1 MALFELNIYGKDDE
15 IINKYETD
23 KVKWGIVC
31 EAWKIQQETAHMDQM
46 SQIPIING
54 MLKKL
59 FSGLNDDELEKADLD
74 DVLNTFNQLLAKA
87 NNIHGGANDDVK
99 KQNGAV

>member
-1 MALFELNIYGKDDE
+1 MALFELNIYGNDDE
-15 IINKYETD
+15 IINKYATD

-31 EAWKIQQETAHMDQM
+31 EAWKIQQETEKLDKM

-59 FSGLNDDELEKADLD
+59 FTGLTDEELEKADLD
-74 DVLNTFNQLLAKA
+74 DVFNTFNQLLSKA
-87 NNIHGGANDDVK
+87 NAIHGGNESEK
-99 KQNGAV
+99 KENGTA